1 MEDRRIEP
9 RLMCAE
15 LVELEWRDKSGRQR
29 SEMANLEDLSVFGA
43 CIQCENLVKRGTPV
57 VIRYGN
63 GELPGV
69 VRYCF
74 YRDEGYFLGIEFSE
88 GCKWSSE
95 HFQPK
100 HLLDFRALV
109 NRAANRQP
117 RVN

>member
-15 LVELEWRDKSGRQR
+15 LVELEWCDKSGRLR

-43 CIQCENLVKRGTPV
+43 CIQCENLVRRGTPV
-57 VIRYGN
+57 FIRYGN
-63 GELPGV
+63 GELPAV

-74 YRDEGYFLGIEFSE
+74 YRDEGYFLGLEFSE
-88 GCKWSSE
+88 GCKWPSE

-100 HLLDFRALV
+100 HLLDLRTLV
-109 NRAANRQP
+109 RRAAQRPPQ
-117 RVN
+117 VN